1 LVPFVVEFY
10 GNSSSLWFGLVES
23 MEGTKPHSRWTD
35 VRSAGQHCRGNGSA
49 KQAVHLGLYSQVRK
63 EPGVDYLDDA
73 TAGIRPERGDGRR
86 REAERHGRTSLGAP
100 GTEYAMGSTGGSRPG
115 NQAPSG
121 TKQQPSAATRD
132 EAAALSRQ
140 DGETLGKKA
149 NGEEGTHNQQFG

>member
-1 LVPFVVEFY
+1 MVRIGRIHG
-10 GNSSSLWFGLVES
+10 GNQTTQQVD
-23 MEGTKPHSRWTD
+23 RCA
-35 VRSAGQHCRGNGSA
+35 VCRA
-49 KQAVHLGLYSQVRK
+49 A
-63 EPGVDYLDDA
+63 LDDA

-149 NGEEGTHNQQFG
+149 NGEEVL